1 MTAPRHAASLEP
13 TAGLPSGERPASR
26 PASNTGSTGDVLPT
40 GTASGPPGGGS
51 TAGYGS
57 DPTVRAACE
66 LPGGQV
72 VAFAPGSAE
81 SSGAGPLGGAAT
93 VCPFSDGSV
102 RFAALGDSVTV
113 GLGDPLPDGGWRG
126 WAVLL
131 AEAIAPAG
139 GLELGNYARCG
150 ALVEDVAADQLPRA
164 LAQRPS
170 HASVLVG
177 VNDTLRGEFELAT
190 IAARLE
196 ETVVALHG
204 IGTVVLT
211 ASLPDPGRMLRV
223 PKIVCRPLTRRVQA
237 INAVFEHLAMSYGT
251 IHLDLARHP
260 AVYDPRM
267 WGVDRIHPSERGH
280 RLLAGLF
287 ADSLAAHGMPLRSRP
302 DLRPSNPPP
311 SAWAQAY
318 WMATKGTGWL
328 CRRSVDLLPGL
339 TRLVIAEIW
348 HEIRDQT
355 ARLDDRLRSELAQIL
370 PPESRGLHPADLGDE
385 AVRS

>member
-1 MTAPRHAASLEP
+1 MTVSPRPAASLGS
-13 TAGLPSGERPASR
+13 TAGVPSGERPTLR
-26 PASNTGSTGDVLPT
+26 PASRTGPAADVSTT
-40 GTASGPPGGGS
+40 GTTSGVPGGS
-51 TAGYGS
+51 PATAHPS
-57 DPTVRAACE
+57 IRLSPDEA
-66 LPGGQV
+66 
-72 VAFAPGSAE
+72 
-81 SSGAGPLGGAAT
+81 
-93 VCPFSDGSV
+93 V

-113 GLGDPLPDGGWRG
+113 GIGDPLPSGGWRG

-131 AEAIAPAG
+131 TEAMAPAG

-150 ALVEDVAADQLPRA
+150 ALIEDVAVDQLPRA

-177 VNDTLRGEFELAT
+177 VNDTLRSEFELAS

-196 ETVVALHG
+196 ETVVALRG

-211 ASLPDPGRMLRV
+211 ASLPDPGQMLRV
-223 PKIVCRPLTRRVQA
+223 PTIVCRPLARRVQA
-237 INAVFEHLAMSYGT
+237 INAVFEHLAMTYGT

-280 RLLAGLF
+280 RFLAGLF

-302 DLRPSNPPP
+302 DPQPSNPPP

-318 WMATKGTGWL
+318 WMATKGTGWV
-328 CRRSVDLLPGL
+328 CRRSLDLLPGL

-370 PPESRGLHPADLGDE
+370 PPDARGLHPADLGDE
-385 AVRS
+385 IVRS